1 MECIVR
7 ILRTLIQIYEM
18 LKKAQNYIYNNGYY
32 SYFIWYKIGGII
44 PGVWHLTG
52 WELEFEDTGI

>member
-32 SYFIWYKIGGII
+32 SYFI
-44 PGVWHLTG
+44 
-52 WELEFEDTGI
+52 